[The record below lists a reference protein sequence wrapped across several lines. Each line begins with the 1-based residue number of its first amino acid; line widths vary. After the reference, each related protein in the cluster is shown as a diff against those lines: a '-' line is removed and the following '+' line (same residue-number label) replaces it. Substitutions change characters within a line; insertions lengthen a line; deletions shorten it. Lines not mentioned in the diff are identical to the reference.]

1 MKKLFIMIMII
12 ISPVSALTPIGCS
25 ALASTLVPDKQEIV
39 ISYSSII
46 YTEANIW
53 FDTSQIPGS
62 GTQLVI
68 VNLIIENRGYAEF
81 ETNIN
86 YFSAVVNGVAH
97 NYDPECYANDLLPE
111 TKIASGGVAKG
122 NVPYTLPV
130 LTRNSSFT
138 MQYTGPGH
146 YNISWIRQQ

>member
-86 YFSAVVNGVAH
+86 YFSAVVNGVAQI
-97 NYDPECYANDLLPE
+97 YDSECYANDLLPE